1 MNSAERILAS
11 LGHREPDRLPL
22 DFGGTFVSGM
32 HVSCIAALR
41 DWYGLEK
48 RPVKVIDPGQ
58 MLGLIEEDLKVL
70 LGVDTEGVFRRRT
83 RFGFPNDNWKCWRTY
98 DGLEVLIPG
107 DFNVTIDSNGDTLM
121 HPRGDPTAPPS
132 ARMPRGGH
140 FFDNIIRQDP
150 FDEDHLNP
158 EDNLEEFGA
167 IEQAELDHLE
177 AEARRAS
184 GTGRAVIGNFG
195 GTSFGDVNAVPAPAL
210 QHPKG
215 IRDLTEWYIST
226 HTRRPYIHKVFEGQC
241 EIALKNLEKIAARV
255 GGQVHVIMLCG
266 TDFGTQTSS
275 FCSLATFREL
285 WAPYYRQL
293 NEWIH
298 RHTKWRVFKHSCGAV
313 EKFIDAFLECG
324 FDILNPV
331 QCSATGMDAK
341 SLKDKYGDRLVF
353 WGGGVDTQQ
362 VLPFG
367 TITEVR
373 EQVLRRCEIFAHGGG
388 FVFNSIHNVQ
398 AGTPVANIVAMVD
411 AVHEFAGMP
420 V

>member
-1 MNSAERILAS
+1 M
-11 LGHREPDRLPL
+11 PL

-41 DWYGLEK
+41 EWYGLEK
-48 RPVKVIDPGQ
+48 HPVKVIDPGQ
-58 MLGLIEEDLKVL
+58 MLGLIDEDLKVR

-83 RFGFPNDNWKCWRTY
+83 RFGFPNDNWKGWRTY
-98 DGLEVLIPG
+98 DGLEVLVPG
-107 DFNVTIDSNGDTLM
+107 NFNVTIASNGDTLM
-121 HPRGDPTAPPS
+121 HPQGNPSAPPS
-132 ARMPRGGH
+132 ARMPNGGH

-150 FDEDHLNP
+150 LDEEHLNP
-158 EDNLEEFGA
+158 EDNLEEFGG
-167 IEQAELDHLE
+167 IEPAELDHLE
-177 AEARRAS
+177 AEARRAN

-210 QHPKG
+210 VHPKG

-226 HTRRPYIHKVFEGQC
+226 HTRHPYIHRVFEGQC
-241 EIALKNLEKIAARV
+241 EMALKNLEKIAARV
-255 GGQVHVIMLCG
+255 GEHVHVVMLCG

-275 FCSLATFREL
+275 FCSVETFREL
-285 WAPYYRQL
+285 WAPYYRRI

-298 RHTKWRVFKHSCGAV
+298 RNTKWRVFKHSCGAV

-341 SLKDKYGDRLVF
+341 FLKDKYGSRLVF

-362 VLPFG
+362 TLPFG
-367 TITEVR
+367 TTAEVR

-398 AGTPVANIVAMVD
+398 AGTPVANVVAMVD